1 MFFTSRNTSILDLQR
16 PNWCRW
22 LHVAIRS
29 DENALASEPHFLSH
43 SLGKDPEAG
52 KD

>member
-1 MFFTSRNTSILDLQR
+1 MFFTSRNTGILDLQC

-29 DENALASEPHFLSH
+29 D
-43 SLGKDPEAG
+43 
-52 KD
+52 